1 MPSYRLAI
9 ALSIPVLLL
18 SACEGYEPAPYLGFP
33 YNNIRPAGTGA
44 EYVRANMAKPKGPVL
59 EAPKPAPAAP
69 PPPAAAPAPPAGPA
83 PAPIQETKDILEN
96 IDSDAEKLFNESQK
110 K

>member
-1 MPSYRLAI
+1 MPSFRLAI

-18 SACEGYEPAPYLGFP
+18 SACEGYEPAPYVGFP
-33 YNNIRPAGTGA
+33 YDNIRTAGTGV

-59 EAPKPAPAAP
+59 EAPKPAPAPAP
-69 PPPAAAPAPPAGPA
+69 QAAAPPPPAGPA
-83 PAPIQETKDILEN
+83 PAPIQETKDILKN
-96 IDSDAEKLFNESQK
+96 IDSDAEKMFNESQK

>member
-1 MPSYRLAI
+1 MPSFRLAI

-33 YNNIRPAGTGA
+33 YNNIRTAGTGV

-69 PPPAAAPAPPAGPA
+69 PPPPAAAAPAQPAGPV
-83 PAPIQETKDILEN
+83 QETKDILEN
-96 IDSDAEKLFNESQK
+96 IDSDAEKLFNENQRK
-110 K
+110 